1 LNTALPSID
10 VKPVLRAAVVFS
22 FAFLAPMIA
31 YAQSAPSHASGS
43 AHPSSHRSSHASSF
57 HPASHTPIAP
67 PANVTAPAGALQ
79 AAARD
84 SSAQRRFES
93 RAKLALF
100 SNGPLKGFLGPTI
113 ANPRGWSE
121 WEWNDWEPWSPQPFY
136 WGGSFWGPWM
146 FGTISPTLQYGAIS
160 GVESNVSYPSYEVAT
175 DSPGAQLLAD
185 YGLEQTTCGA
195 PQLVVIWGPNNSVAC
210 AHPDARVPAGNFEA
224 DPATLTIRAVVMP

>member
-1 LNTALPSID
+1 
-10 VKPVLRAAVVFS
+10 VKPFPRAAFVFS
-22 FAFLAPMIA
+22 LALLAPTIA
-31 YAQSAPSHASGS
+31 YAQSAPSHPSSS
-43 AHPSSHRSSHASSF
+43 AHAASHPSSHASSF

-67 PANVTAPAGALQ
+67 PNGTAPAGAVQ

-93 RAKLALF
+93 RAKLAMF

-113 ANPRGWSE
+113 ENPRGWRE
-121 WEWNDWEPWSPQPFY
+121 WEWNDWEPWSAQPFY

-146 FGTISPTLQYGAIS
+146 SGAISPMLQYGAVS
-160 GVESNVSYPSYEVAT
+160 GGESNASYPSYEIAT

-185 YGLEQTTCGA
+185 YGLEQTACGA
-195 PQLVVIWGPNNSVAC
+195 PKLVMIWGPDNSVAC

-224 DPATLTIRAVVMP
+224 DPATLTIRSVITP